1 MNVKKWNKK
10 KKEGESNKT
19 NEVNFWLTIY
29 AYFDQRYVIALKSY
43 YYYYYYYLKKR
54 KFIIIT
60 ITISSVLK
68 ITITI
73 ILLLLKFIRLKT
85 NRMNAAVCL
94 SVKRRE
100 KALSSLYYEETN

>member
-1 MNVKKWNKK
+1 MYPEIRNSSKILLLLLLLLFK
-10 KKEGESNKT
+10 
-19 NEVNFWLTIY
+19 
-29 AYFDQRYVIALKSY
+29 
-43 YYYYYYYLKKR
+43 KKR

-60 ITISSVLK
+60 ITI
-68 ITITI
+68 
-73 ILLLLKFIRLKT
+73 ILLLHKFIRLKT

>member
-1 MNVKKWNKK
+1 MKKFKPEIRNSSKILLLLLLLLFK
-10 KKEGESNKT
+10 
-19 NEVNFWLTIY
+19 
-29 AYFDQRYVIALKSY
+29 
-43 YYYYYYYLKKR
+43 KKR

-73 ILLLLKFIRLKT
+73 ILLLLLLKFIRLKT

>member
-1 MNVKKWNKK
+1 MV
-10 KKEGESNKT
+10 
-19 NEVNFWLTIY
+19 
-29 AYFDQRYVIALKSY
+29 FDS
-43 YYYYYYYLKKR
+43 
-54 KFIIIT
+54 
-60 ITISSVLK
+60 TISSVLK

-73 ILLLLKFIRLKT
+73 ILLLLLLKFIRLKT